1 MKDTF
6 LRSCEHWSE
15 ANRSEMEYFYSLA
28 SIDYK
33 VLANA
38 FDWKKWFETHQVNVG
53 QQGLKLLDIACG
65 SGKFPSALLQYAKIS
80 DAKILPVEYSLLD
93 PSQFS
98 ITEARKVLELPFK
111 ASSEFETT
119 LQEFN
124 CVKGQYDIIWATH
137 ALYAIPNHELKDAL
151 KRFKHG
157 MAGSGFI
164 AHASQE
170 SHYLNF
176 YRHYLN
182 GFKDGSGEPYSSAE
196 QILQTLKEINVPY
209 KVEKINYENSVPEN
223 AFLQVEGYLQR
234 CVFDDTINL
243 EAMLQNSVTGPYLN
257 SRIKNGQWRFE
268 QEVMLIFISKA

>member
-15 ANRSEMEYFYSLA
+15 ASRDEMEHFYSLA

-33 VLANA
+33 VLASS

-53 QQGLKLLDIACG
+53 QRRLKLLDIACG

-80 DAKILPVEYSLLD
+80 DAKILPVEYTLLD

-98 ITEARKVLELPFK
+98 IIEARKNLKSPFK
-111 ASSEFETT
+111 ADSEFKTT

-124 CVKGQYDIIWATH
+124 CEQDKYDIIWATH
-137 ALYAIPNHELKDAL
+137 ALYAVPNHELKDAL
-151 KRFKHG
+151 KRFIHG

-164 AHASQE
+164 AHASE
-170 SHYLNF
+170 KSHYLNF

-182 GFKDGSGEPYSSAE
+182 GFKGGSGEPYSSAE

-209 KVEKINYENSVPEN
+209 KVDKINYENSISESL
-223 AFLQVEGYLQR
+223 FLQVEGYLQR

-243 EAMLQNSVTGPYLN
+243 KEMLRNSVTGRYLD
-257 SRIKNGQWRFE
+257 SCIKNGQWRFE